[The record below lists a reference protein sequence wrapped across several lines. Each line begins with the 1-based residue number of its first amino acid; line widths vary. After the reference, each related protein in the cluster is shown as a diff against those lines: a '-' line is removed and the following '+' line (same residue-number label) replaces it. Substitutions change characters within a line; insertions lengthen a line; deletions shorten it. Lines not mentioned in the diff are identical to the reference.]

1 MTRKKLLANS
11 VLILGGL
18 LLATVAGTLLF
29 IGCSDSGP
37 TAGGTLELVVALPEF
52 DELLST
58 ATPPI
63 FDPSPV
69 APMFMSSTVS
79 DTSISCWTQGNSA
92 LLRRAFGADHQM
104 ALHRNM
110 RELREMV
117 QWTNRVRRLGDTS
130 FTGIPSDTATLS
142 GTMSVT
148 KVRDVDIPPVC
159 QAAFGESSIR
169 LQYRTSVQLN
179 EQTQTRIEAGFGQD
193 DSSDALLAYHG
204 FQSPDSI
211 HPQAYEHCLVYAV
224 RDRVRDSIRLRGMHI
239 RLYNDQTGQCAMW
252 TYEVTARGQSQ
263 FSYRMTWYADDFAIS
278 SGVGAFIGSGQRQTQ
293 FALRY
298 QQMIPA
304 DRLEPDPA
312 DSLGHVYRLFGPNY
326 ADLGST
332 LSSAWSDE
340 IDPAKMYR
348 YAHLPVALRLS
359 QSTVE
364 ASLNPWSGI

>member
-18 LLATVAGTLLF
+18 LLATVAGSLLF
-29 IGCSDSGP
+29 IGCSDDKP
-37 TAGGTLELVVALPEF
+37 TAAGTLEVVVALPEF

-63 FDPSPV
+63 FDPSPA
-69 APMFMSSTVS
+69 APMFMSLAVP
-79 DTSISCWTQGNSA
+79 DTGIGCWTQGHGA
-92 LLRRAFGADHQM
+92 LLRRAFGGDQPM

-117 QWTNRVRRLGDTS
+117 QWMNRVRRLGDTS

-142 GTMSVT
+142 GTMSVAR
-148 KVRDVDIPPVC
+148 VRNVDIPPVC
-159 QAAFGESSIR
+159 QAAFGDSSIR
-169 LQYRTSVQLN
+169 LQYRASVRLN
-179 EQTQTRIEAGFGQD
+179 EQTQTRIEAGFRQD
-193 DSSDALLAYHG
+193 DSTDAMLAYHG

-211 HPQAYEHCLVYAV
+211 HPLAYEHCLVYAV
-224 RDRVRDSIRLRGMHI
+224 RDRIKDSVRLRAMHI

-252 TYEVTARGQSQ
+252 TYEVTALNQTQ
-263 FSYRMTWYADDFAIS
+263 FSYRMTWYADDFAVS
-278 SGVGAFIGSGQRQTQ
+278 SGVGAFIGSGQGQTQ

-340 IDPAKMYR
+340 TDPAKLYR
-348 YAHLPVALRLS
+348 LTHLPVPLRLS
-359 QSTVE
+359 RSTIE